1 MRSSQ
6 RESTC
11 AKGRPRRAN
20 PHEIVEAG
28 GGLCDGPAVSVADE
42 PQRED
47 GRIRRARELKV
58 ARRANIIA
66 AIRDVFAE
74 RGYHHASLSELLAA
88 ADIARGTFYLHFD
101 SKEAAFKAVLDDLLD
116 RIAGTVRPVD
126 TTSIDAAK
134 HQLEGNIARAFRL
147 LADDPGIGR
156 LLFRQGGSVSDDLTQ
171 HLDAFFA
178 AIAALAER
186 SLRVGQALGLVKPGD
201 ISFMA
206 KLALGLFKEAALAL
220 DEGKSPEDVAQA
232 VLDMVLS
239 GVLAPR
245 VASRQ
250 RGG

>member
-1 MRSSQ
+1 M
-6 RESTC
+6 C
-11 AKGRPRRAN
+11 
-20 PHEIVEAG
+20 H
-28 GGLCDGPAVSVADE
+28 PAPVSVADE

-66 AIRDVFAE
+66 AIRDVFGE
-74 RGYHHASLSELLAA
+74 RGYHQASLSELLAA

-116 RIAGTVRPVD
+116 RIAETVRPVD
-126 TTSIDAAK
+126 TTSVDNAK
-134 HQLEGNIARAFRL
+134 RQLVDNIARAFSL

-156 LLFRQGGSVSDDLTQ
+156 LLFRQGGSVSDELTR

-186 SLRVGQALGLVKPGD
+186 SLRVGQATGLVKAGD
-201 ISFMA
+201 VSFMA
-206 KLALGLFKEAALAL
+206 RLALGLFKEAALAL
-220 DEGKSPEDVAQA
+220 DEGKSPEELAHA